1 MGKGIRLG
9 ILSVMAMLQEQ
20 STSQSPHR
28 IESSN
33 KTLLRLHRDV
43 VLKVIRGAS
52 RAISKWITRLSSR
65 IVLTVQITIDFVA
78 IANFSADSP
87 VLLGFCYAD
96 GSAPKCG

>member
-52 RAISKWITRLSSR
+52 RAYIQMDNAAIQSDS
-65 IVLTVQITIDFVA
+65 ID
-78 IANFSADSP
+78 SADHYRFRRHCK
-87 VLLGFCYAD
+87 LLR
-96 GSAPKCG
+96 